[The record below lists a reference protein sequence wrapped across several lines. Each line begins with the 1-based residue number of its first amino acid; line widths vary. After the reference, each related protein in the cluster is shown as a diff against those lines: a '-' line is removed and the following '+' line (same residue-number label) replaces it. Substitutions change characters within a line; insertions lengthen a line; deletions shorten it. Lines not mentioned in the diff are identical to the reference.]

1 MGSNNL
7 PNEVEAT
14 EANPASSK
22 IARFELDVKLNN
34 TWALD
39 PNRVEYVDRLTQSF
53 GPIQT
58 VIECILHKNSVPV
71 KIKR

>member
-1 MGSNNL
+1 M
-7 PNEVEAT
+7 EAT
-14 EANPASSK
+14 EAIPASSK

-39 PNRVEYVDRLTQSF
+39 PNLVEYGDRLTQSF
-53 GPIQT
+53 GPIQA